1 MEQKMIDMNDIIGV
15 YSFSNTMSLLIH
27 KIDYVDDRVLV
38 SENGE
43 NKQWCDIVE
52 YDDEEDLFGELGFK
66 YGEILIP
73 FNEVLRFNSWRQA

>member
-15 YSFSNTMSLLIH
+15 YNFSNTMSLLIH

-52 YDDEEDLFGELGFK
+52 YDDVEEGSVELGFK

-73 FNEVLRFNSWRQA
+73 FSEVLRFWR